1 MEKSRENMH
10 TDVRVKGIETLGSH
24 RQYIRGRGGRK
35 EELSCSNCLVWF
47 LVQWFD
53 HT

>member
-10 TDVRVKGIETLGSH
+10 TDVRVKGVETLGSR
-24 RQYIRGRGGRK
+24 RQYIRGGGGK

>member
-1 MEKSRENMH
+1 MH
-10 TDVRVKGIETLGSH
+10 TDVRVKGVETLGSH
-24 RQYIRGRGGRK
+24 RQYIRGGGRK

>member
-1 MEKSRENMH
+1 MH
-10 TDVRVKGIETLGSH
+10 TDVRVKGVETLGSH
-24 RQYIRGRGGRK
+24 RQYIGGGGRK

>member
-1 MEKSRENMH
+1 MEKSRVNMH
-10 TDVRVKGIETLGSH
+10 TDVRVKDVETHGSH
-24 RQYIRGRGGRK
+24 RQYIRGGGGE

>member
-1 MEKSRENMH
+1 MH
-10 TDVRVKGIETLGSH
+10 TDVRVKGVETLGSH
-24 RQYIRGRGGRK
+24 RQYIRGGGK